1 MPNREKTKDFIKKLQ
16 EKDEKTKRV
25 YLAVASSV
33 SMIVI
38 VLLWILYL
46 NFTVPMV
53 GQGNA
58 TSTAAPTTTIDYI
71 PRPAGNA
78 SGNSF
83 LNTLGRGF
91 SNVSDGLVNGVE
103 NLTNQ
108 IGSFVSRL
116 EEQIRG
122 EFQKTNTFNIQGGTQ
137 TITPTF
143 TPPATT
149 TLETIPTT
157 TLP

>member
-1 MPNREKTKDFIKKLQ
+1 MPNAQKTKDFIKNLQ

-25 YLAVASSV
+25 YLAVASSI

-38 VLLWILYL
+38 VVLWVLYL
-46 NFTVPMV
+46 NFTVPTV
-53 GQGNA
+53 EQGK
-58 TSTAAPTTTIDYI
+58 TVSTTTPTTTIDYI

-78 SGNSF
+78 AGNS
-83 LNTLGRGF
+83 LLDTLGRGF
-91 SNVSDGLVNGVE
+91 SNVSGGFVNGAG
-103 NLTNQ
+103 NIADQ

-116 EEQIRG
+116 EKQLRS
-122 EFQKTNTFNIQGGTQ
+122 EFQKTNTFNIQGGNQ
-137 TITPTF
+137 TTTPIF

-149 TLETIPTT
+149 TLEAIPTT